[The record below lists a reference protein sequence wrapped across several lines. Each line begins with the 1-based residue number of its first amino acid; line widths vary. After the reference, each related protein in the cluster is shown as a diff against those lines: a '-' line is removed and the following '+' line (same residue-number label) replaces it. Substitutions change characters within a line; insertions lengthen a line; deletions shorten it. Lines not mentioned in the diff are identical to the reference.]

1 MNKNKETLVAM
12 IVLIVVE
19 LVSAVGASILSGY
32 VLATMW
38 AWFVVTSLHV
48 APLSLP
54 AAIGIGMMVRYLTYK
69 NPAEDKEDP
78 DFGKM
83 IIMWYT
89 LPLAA
94 LFGGWV
100 VTLFM

>member
-1 MNKNKETLVAM
+1 MNKNKETTLVMVILIAGVLVA
-12 IVLIVVE
+12 
-19 LVSAVGASILSGY
+19 AVGASILSGY

-38 AWFVVTSLHV
+38 NWFVVTSLHV

-54 AAIGIGMMVRYLTYK
+54 AAIGIGMMVRYLTHK
-69 NPAEDKEDP
+69 KPAEDKEDP

-89 LPLAA
+89 LPLAV
-94 LFGGWV
+94 LFVGWV